1 MPKSPKIQHQLQ
13 EPIRPTVWFLV
24 LWVLF
29 AGCGEPRT
37 TDLPEYL
44 HHKVGPVFLDPSIP
58 NTWRIEHTFL
68 IKNTTR
74 SRIEIGH
81 VELSCDCAEYQLSQK
96 TLEPGESADLSIVI
110 LPLCNLERRIDT
122 AIVNWSKAGDEN
134 ESKVLQ
140 LFVESEIF
148 PMLSASVAKSGIDI
162 DLTKPLKKVIEIDV
176 TAYGQND
183 QLKSLEFSFP
193 KSSEPVGVGYGVSPR
208 RTDLG
213 SGVVRLTNSISIN
226 PAAYLKYDSVQS
238 FEIVAKTDQ
247 SSMTIPVRIK
257 RHQKFDIKPR
267 QIVLRSNKREAIIRV
282 VSPVETTAPRVECD
296 SSILSIIQID
306 QVNVINSKEF
316 EFIVRLEKMPDS
328 AESIEEIS
336 FKFVAPDFL
345 PAPYSVFILRE

>member
-1 MPKSPKIQHQLQ
+1 MLHPKKGNQQIQGSKFAIFWGL
-13 EPIRPTVWFLV
+13 VFLACHV
-24 LWVLF
+24 
-29 AGCGEPRT
+29 GCGTRSTE
-37 TDLPEYL
+37 LPEFV
-44 HHKVGPVFLDPSIP
+44 HHQVGPVFLDPATPS
-58 NTWRIEHTFL
+58 TWRIEHTFQ
-68 IKNTTR
+68 IKNTTP

-81 VELSCDCAEYQLSQK
+81 VGLSCGCAEYQLSQK
-96 TLEPGESADLSIVI
+96 TLEPGESADLSMVI
-110 LPLCNLERRIDT
+110 LPPCNRERRLDT
-122 AIVNWSKAGDEN
+122 AFVNWSTAADEN
-134 ESKVLQ
+134 ENKVLQ

-162 DLTKPLKKVIEIDV
+162 DLTKPLKKVIEIDF

-257 RHQKFDIKPR
+257 RHHELEIRPR
-267 QIVLRSNKREAIIRV
+267 QVVLSPEKREARIRI
-282 VSPVETTAPRVECD
+282 VSPVETSVPRVECD
-296 SSILSIIQID
+296 SDLLSVAPVD
-306 QVNVINSKEF
+306 QNQGVSGTEF
-316 EFIVRLEKMPDS
+316 EFIVRLEKVPEG
-328 AESIEEIS
+328 AASIEEVPIT
-336 FKFVAPDFL
+336 FVASDFP
-345 PAPYSVFILRE
+345 PAPYSVLIQQK